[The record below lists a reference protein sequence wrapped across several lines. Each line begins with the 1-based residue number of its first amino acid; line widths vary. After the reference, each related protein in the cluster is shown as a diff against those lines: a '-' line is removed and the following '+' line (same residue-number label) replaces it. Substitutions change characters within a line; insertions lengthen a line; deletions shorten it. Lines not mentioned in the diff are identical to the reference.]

1 MTRLFAWICFVLVV
15 LAGSSVRAQDL
26 DSKRSKVVLVTDS
39 MVLLDSLP
47 VITNSVYIKAKQG
60 IWHNLPD
67 SIVFNQKYIFI
78 PQYINETIEVRYR
91 VLMYAF
97 HQPIFNKDARLSTD
111 IRFARENPFN
121 VLPEQQQADNL
132 FDFQQLDK
140 QGSISRGLGVGNNQ
154 NLVLN
159 AGFNLQLSGKLTDSV
174 ELLASMTDNNL
185 PFQPDGYTQQ
195 LQDFDRVFVQIRDR
209 KNSLIVGDY
218 DLTRPNSYFLN
229 FFKNVKGARIDNTIT
244 QLAKGTL
251 KQTASFSAARGQFG
265 RNVFLGREGNQGP
278 YRLIGNNPGEF
289 IVILA
294 GSERIYID
302 GELLKRGEQYDYVI
316 DYNTADL
323 IFTPNRLITN
333 QSRIIAEFEYANQA
347 FARSIAYYGADY
359 ERNRVKIGFHSYRES
374 DNRNQPLFQDLS
386 NDQQRFLSTLGD
398 SVGAAAFPSAV
409 ESPFDGR
416 QIRYKQIDSLGF
428 FPVYV
433 YSIHPDSA
441 RFSVSFSLVGQ
452 GRGDYIQAIST
463 ANGRVFQWVAP
474 EISNGDTLRKGTHAP
489 VIRLTAPNRLQMST
503 LNAAL
508 PIDQHTNL
516 LVEGAQSVNDQNLFS
531 DINNESN
538 QGYALKA
545 KLQTNRPLNAAGN
558 LLLRAALD
566 VEWLDDNFKIVQ
578 PYRNM
583 EFARDWNVPTLYAE
597 REERMTGLLVGLSYK
612 DSTRIDYNFKQYLIS
627 DLYQGS
633 RQGLLATHHDKKT
646 QAAVSYDV
654 LSSSSAFFEGDYTR
668 AKANIQRTFGRLQA
682 GASYEL
688 EDNLVFRPG
697 TDTLAI
703 NSFRFDIANLFVSY
717 QTAAFDKISLRYT
730 YRNDLLPFGLTD
742 LQETQTGHSYTLAT
756 ELNRWED
763 HLFKLTATYRL
774 LNTFETPEQLAN
786 REGNYLGQL
795 EYSGNFIKKLLTW
808 SSFYSFSQGQELR
821 REIAYL
827 EVPRGQGNY
836 TWIDYNENGVQE
848 LDEFELSFFT
858 DQANYIK
865 IFIPGNTFVATYSNK
880 FNQTFQLNPAN
891 LLSKKHWLSRFSNLT
906 AFSMEQKNQGNSAIT
921 FLNPF
926 DLRLADTSLVAANG
940 NIRNTLFYNRNSPK
954 FGIDLGYQRNLQ
966 RILLANGTE
975 TRENTDQNIR
985 LRWNVLQQLNFE
997 SLLQRGQRVLTA
1009 DLFAVRNYNINQVEW
1024 VPALNWTA
1032 NSKLRVGLKYA
1043 YREKVNERT
1052 LLASETS
1059 AERVNIQEL
1068 GGELNYN
1075 LLASSAIRITF
1086 SNINNAF
1093 IGDPNSPVGF
1103 EMLQGLLPGSNQVWS
1118 LSLFRKLS
1126 NNLQLNLTYDG
1137 RNAKNTPVV
1146 HTGRV
1151 QARLVF

>member
-1 MTRLFAWICFVLVV
+1 M
-15 LAGSSVRAQDL
+15 AQDL
-26 DSKRSKVVLVTDS
+26 ESKRSRVIFVTDS
-39 MVLLDSLP
+39 IIELDSLP
-47 VITNSVYIKAKQG
+47 IIPNSIAVRVEKGA
-60 IWHNLPD
+60 WETLPD
-67 SIVFNQKYIFI
+67 SLVFEQKFI
-78 PQYINETIEVRYR
+78 NVFKYLNYTIEVRYR
-91 VLMYAF
+91 VLSYDF
-97 HQPIFNKDARLSTD
+97 SRPIYNKDPRLSTD
-111 IRFARENPFN
+111 IQFARENPFN
-121 VLPEQQQADNL
+121 VLPAQQQADNL
-132 FDFQQLDK
+132 FDFQQLNK

-159 AGFNLQLSGKLTDSV
+159 SGFNLQLSGKLTDSV

-244 QLAKGTL
+244 SLGKGQL

-278 YRLIGNNPGEF
+278 YRLTGANPGEF

-323 IFTPNRLITN
+323 TFTPNRLITN

-347 FARSIAYYGADY
+347 FARSIAYYGADF
-359 ERNRVKIGFHSYRES
+359 EQNRLKIGFHSYRES
-374 DNRNQPLFQDLS
+374 DNRNQPLFQDLT

-398 SVGAAAFPSAV
+398 SIATASFPSAV

-416 QIRYKQIDSLGF
+416 QVRYKQIDSLGF
-428 FPVYV
+428 SPVYV
-433 YSIHPDSA
+433 YSINPDSA

-452 GRGDYIQAIST
+452 GNGDYIPAVST

-474 EISNGDTLRKGTHAP
+474 EVSNGDTLRKGTHAP

-503 LNAAL
+503 VNASL
-508 PIDQHTNL
+508 PIDKYTDLQ
-516 LVEGAQSVNDQNLFS
+516 VEGAQSVNDQNLFS
-531 DINNESN
+531 DINNENN

-545 KLQTNRPLNAAGN
+545 KLQTNRPINTSRKLK
-558 LLLRAALD
+558 LRAGVD
-566 VEWLDDNFKIVQ
+566 IEWLDDNFKIVQ

-597 REERMTGLLVGLSYK
+597 QEERMTGVFIGMSYK
-612 DSTRIDYNFKQYLIS
+612 DSTRLDYNFKQYLIS
-627 DLYQGS
+627 DVYQGY
-633 RQGLLATHHDKKT
+633 RQGLLGMHQDKNT

-654 LSSSSAFFEGDYTR
+654 LSSSSAFFEGDYVR
-668 AKANIQRTFGRLQA
+668 AKANIQRKFGSLQA

-730 YRNDLLPFGLTD
+730 YRNDLLPFGQTE

-774 LNTFETPEQLAN
+774 LNTFETPEQTAN

-795 EYSGNFIKKLLTW
+795 EYSGNFVKNLVTW

-848 LDEFELSFFT
+848 LDEFELSFFS

-880 FNQTFQLNPAN
+880 FNQTLQLNPAN

-906 AFSMEQKNQGNSAIT
+906 AFSMEQKNQGDNAIS

-926 DLRLADTSLVAANG
+926 DLRLNDTSLVAANG
-940 NIRNTLFYNRNSPK
+940 NIRNTLFFNRNNPK

-985 LRWNVLQQLNFE
+985 LRWNLLQQLNFE
-997 SLLQRGQRVLTA
+997 SLLQRGQRLLTA
-1009 DLFAVRNYNINQVEW
+1009 DLFAVRNYNISQVEW

-1032 NSKLRVGLKYA
+1032 NSKLRLGLKYA
-1043 YREKVNERT
+1043 YRQKLNNRDLLENEI
-1052 LLASETS
+1052 S
-1059 AERVNIQEL
+1059 AESVDIQEL

-1093 IGDPNSPVGF
+1093 VGDPNSPVGF

-1118 LSLFRKLS
+1118 VSLFRKLS

-1137 RNAKNTPVV
+1137 RNSENSPVV

>member
-1 MTRLFAWICFVLVV
+1 MTRGCFCICLGLVL
-15 LAGSSVRAQDL
+15 LLSIKGMAQGL
-26 DSKRSKVVLVTDS
+26 ESKRSRVIFVTDS
-39 MVLLDSLP
+39 IIELDSLP
-47 VITNSVYIKAKQG
+47 IIPNSIAVRVENGVWEI
-60 IWHNLPD
+60 LPD
-67 SIVFNQKYIFI
+67 SLVFDQKFI
-78 PQYINETIEVRYR
+78 DASKYLNYTIEVKYR
-91 VLMYAF
+91 VLSYDF
-97 HQPIFNKDARLSTD
+97 TRPIYNKDPRLSTD
-111 IRFARENPFN
+111 IQFARENPFN
-121 VLPEQQQADNL
+121 VLPAQQQADNL
-132 FDFQQLDK
+132 FDFQQLNK

-159 AGFNLQLSGKLTDSV
+159 SGFNLQLSGKLTDSV

-218 DLTRPNSYFLN
+218 DLTRPNSHFLN
-229 FFKNVKGARIDNTIT
+229 FFKNVKGARIDNTVT
-244 QLAKGTL
+244 NLGKGQL
-251 KQTASFSAARGQFG
+251 KQTASLSAARGQFG

-278 YRLIGNNPGEF
+278 YRLTGANPGEF

-323 IFTPNRLITN
+323 TFTPNRLITN

-347 FARSIAYYGADY
+347 FARSIAYYGADF
-359 ERNRVKIGFHSYRES
+359 EQNRLKIGFHTYRES
-374 DNRNQPLFQDLS
+374 DNRNQPLFQDLTT
-386 NDQQRFLSTLGD
+386 DQQRFLSTLGD
-398 SVGAAAFPSAV
+398 SVATAAFPSAV

-416 QIRYKQIDSLGF
+416 QIRYKQVDSLGF
-428 FPVYV
+428 SPVYV
-433 YSIHPDSA
+433 YSINPDSA

-452 GRGDYIQAIST
+452 GKGDYIPAVST

-474 EISNGDTLRKGTHAP
+474 EVSNGDTLRKGTHAP

-503 LNAAL
+503 MNASL
-508 PIDQHTNL
+508 PIDKYTDLQ
-516 LVEGAQSVNDQNLFS
+516 VEGAQSVNDQNLFS
-531 DINNESN
+531 DINNENN

-545 KLQTNRPLNAAGN
+545 KLQTNRPINASRK
-558 LLLRAALD
+558 LKLRAGVD

-597 REERMTGLLVGLSYK
+597 QEERMTGVFIGMSYK

-627 DLYQGS
+627 DVYQGY
-633 RQGLLATHHDKKT
+633 RQGLLGVHQDKNT

-654 LSSSSAFFEGDYTR
+654 LSSSSAFFEGDYVR
-668 AKANIQRTFGRLQA
+668 AKANLQRKFGSLQA

-730 YRNDLLPFGLTD
+730 YRNDLLPFGQTE

-774 LNTFETPEQLAN
+774 LNTFETPEQTAN

-795 EYSGNFIKKLLTW
+795 EYSGNFVKNLVTW

-848 LDEFELSFFT
+848 LDEFELSFFS

-880 FNQTFQLNPAN
+880 FNQTLQLNPAN

-906 AFSMEQKNQGNSAIT
+906 AFSMEQKNQGDNAIS

-926 DLRLADTSLVAANG
+926 DLRLNDTSLVAANG
-940 NIRNTLFYNRNSPK
+940 NIRNTLFFNRNNPK

-985 LRWNVLQQLNFE
+985 LRWNLLQQLNFE
-997 SLLQRGQRVLTA
+997 SLLQRGQRLLTA
-1009 DLFAVRNYNINQVEW
+1009 DLFAVRNYNISQVEW

-1032 NSKLRVGLKYA
+1032 NSKLRLGLKYA
-1043 YREKVNERT
+1043 YRQKLNNRDLLENEIT
-1052 LLASETS
+1052 
-1059 AERVNIQEL
+1059 AESVDIQEL

-1093 IGDPNSPVGF
+1093 VGDPNSPVGF

-1118 LSLFRKLS
+1118 VSLFRKLS

-1137 RNAKNTPVV
+1137 RNSENSPVV

>member
-1 MTRLFAWICFVLVV
+1 M
-15 LAGSSVRAQDL
+15 AQDL
-26 DSKRSKVVLVTDS
+26 ESKRSRVIFVADS
-39 MVLLDSLP
+39 IIELDSLP
-47 VITNSVYIKAKQG
+47 IIPNSIAVRVEKGVWEI
-60 IWHNLPD
+60 LPD
-67 SIVFNQKYIFI
+67 SLVFEQKFI
-78 PQYINETIEVRYR
+78 DASKYLNYTIEVKYR
-91 VLMYAF
+91 VLSYDF
-97 HQPIFNKDARLSTD
+97 SRPIYNKDPRLSTD
-111 IRFARENPFN
+111 IQFARENPFN
-121 VLPEQQQADNL
+121 VLPAQQQADNL
-132 FDFQQLDK
+132 FDFQQLNK

-159 AGFNLQLSGKLTDSV
+159 SGFNLQLSGKLTDSV

-244 QLAKGTL
+244 SLGKGQL

-278 YRLIGNNPGEF
+278 YRLTGANPGEF

-323 IFTPNRLITN
+323 TFTPNRLITN

-347 FARSIAYYGADY
+347 FARSIAYYGADF
-359 ERNRVKIGFHSYRES
+359 EQNRLKIGFHSYRES
-374 DNRNQPLFQDLS
+374 DNRNQPLFQDLT

-398 SVGAAAFPSAV
+398 SIATASFPSAV

-416 QIRYKQIDSLGF
+416 QVRYKQIDSLGF
-428 FPVYV
+428 SPVYV
-433 YSIHPDSA
+433 YSINPDSA

-452 GRGDYIQAIST
+452 GNGDYIPAVST

-474 EISNGDTLRKGTHAP
+474 EVSNGDTLRKGTHAP

-503 LNAAL
+503 VNASL
-508 PIDQHTNL
+508 PIDKYTDLQ
-516 LVEGAQSVNDQNLFS
+516 VEGAQSVNDQNLFS
-531 DINNESN
+531 DINNENN

-545 KLQTNRPLNAAGN
+545 KLQTNRPINATGK
-558 LLLRAALD
+558 LKLRAGVD

-597 REERMTGLLVGLSYK
+597 QQERMTGVFVGMSYK
-612 DSTRIDYNFKQYLIS
+612 DSTRLDYNFKQYLIS
-627 DLYQGS
+627 DVYQGY
-633 RQGLLATHHDKKT
+633 RQGLLGMHQDKNT

-654 LSSSSAFFEGDYTR
+654 LSSSSAFFEGDYVR
-668 AKANIQRTFGRLQA
+668 AKANLQRKFGSIQA

-703 NSFRFDIANLFVSY
+703 NSFRFDIASLFVSY

-730 YRNDLLPFGLTD
+730 YRNDLLPFGQTE

-774 LNTFETPEQLAN
+774 LNTFETPEQTAN

-795 EYSGNFIKKLLTW
+795 EYSGNFVKNLVTW

-848 LDEFELSFFT
+848 LDEFELSFFS

-880 FNQTFQLNPAN
+880 FNQTLQLNPAN

-906 AFSMEQKNQGNSAIT
+906 AFSMEQKNQGDNAIS

-926 DLRLADTSLVAANG
+926 DLRLNDTSLVAANG
-940 NIRNTLFYNRNSPK
+940 NIRNTLFFNRNNPK

-985 LRWNVLQQLNFE
+985 LRWNLLQQLNFE
-997 SLLQRGQRVLTA
+997 SLLQRGQRLLTA
-1009 DLFAVRNYNINQVEW
+1009 DLFAVRNYNISQVEW

-1032 NSKLRVGLKYA
+1032 NSKLRLGLKYA
-1043 YREKVNERT
+1043 YRQKLNNRDLLENEI
-1052 LLASETS
+1052 S
-1059 AERVNIQEL
+1059 AESVDIQEL

-1093 IGDPNSPVGF
+1093 VGDPNSPVGF

-1118 LSLFRKLS
+1118 VSLFRKLS

-1137 RNAKNTPVV
+1137 RNSENSPVV

>member
-1 MTRLFAWICFVLVV
+1 MTRIFAWICFVLMV
-15 LAGSSVRAQDL
+15 LSGSNGFAQEFE
-26 DSKRSKVVLVTDS
+26 SKRSKVIVVTDS
-39 MVLLDSLP
+39 VIRLDSLP
-47 VITNSVYIKAKQG
+47 LIANSILVRTKNG
-60 IWHNLPD
+60 IWQKIPD
-67 SIVFNQKYIFI
+67 STVLSQKFI
-78 PQYINETIEVRYR
+78 ECSRFLNDTIEVQYR
-91 VLMYAF
+91 VLLYDF
-97 HQPIFNKDARLSTD
+97 DKPIFNKNPRLSTD
-111 IRFARENPFN
+111 IKFARENPFN
-121 VLPEQQQADNL
+121 ILPGQQQADNL

-159 AGFNLQLSGKLTDSV
+159 SGFNLQLSGKLTDSV

-229 FFKNVKGARIDNTIT
+229 FFKNVKGARIDNSFSP
-244 QLAKGTL
+244 LGKGNL

-278 YRLIGNNPGEF
+278 YRLTGNNPGEF

-323 IFTPNRLITN
+323 TFTPNRLITN

-359 ERNRVKIGFHSYRES
+359 EQNRVKIGFHTYRES
-374 DNRNQPLFQDLS
+374 DNRNQPLFQDLT

-398 SVGAAAFPSAV
+398 SIATAAFPSAI

-416 QIRYKQIDSLGF
+416 QVQYKKVDSLGF

-433 YSIHPDSA
+433 YSINPDSA

-452 GRGDYIQAIST
+452 GNGDYLPAVST

-474 EISNGDTLRKGTHAP
+474 EVTNGDTLRKGTHAA
-489 VIRLTAPNRLQMST
+489 VIRLTAPNRLQMSAV
-503 LNAAL
+503 NASI
-508 PIDQHTNL
+508 PIDKYTHVQL
-516 LVEGAQSVNDQNLFS
+516 EGAQSVNDQNLFS
-531 DINNESN
+531 NINNENN
-538 QGYALKA
+538 QGYAVKA
-545 KLQTNRPLNAAGN
+545 KLLTNRPLTKTGN
-558 LLLRAALD
+558 LKLRAGADL
-566 VEWLDDNFKIVQ
+566 EWLNDNFKIVQ

-583 EFARDWNVPTLYAE
+583 EFARDWNVPSLFAE
-597 REERMTGLLVGLSYK
+597 QEERMASFSVGLSYK
-612 DSTRIDYNFKQYLIS
+612 DSTRLDYSFKQYLIS
-627 DLYQGS
+627 DAYQGF
-633 RQGLLATHHDKKT
+633 RRGLLGSHQNKNT
-646 QAAVSYDV
+646 QIALSYDV
-654 LSSSSAFFEGDYTR
+654 LSSSSDFFEGDYVR
-668 AKANIQRTFGRLQA
+668 VKANLQRKFGKLQA
-682 GASYEL
+682 GASYEF
-688 EDNLVFRPG
+688 EDNLVFSPG

-703 NSFRFDIANLFVSY
+703 NSFRFDIANLSLSY
-717 QTAAFDKISLRYT
+717 QTAAFDKISLQYT
-730 YRNDLLPFGLTD
+730 YRNDLLPFGQTN

-774 LNTFETPEQLAN
+774 LNTFETPEQAAN

-795 EYSGNFIKKLLTW
+795 EYSSNFFKKLLTW

-836 TWIDYNENGVQE
+836 TWNDYNENGVQE
-848 LDEFELSFFT
+848 LDEFELSFYS

-865 IFIPGNTFVATYSNK
+865 IFIPGNSFVATYSNK

-891 LLSKKHWLSRFSNLT
+891 LLTKKHWLSRFSNLT
-906 AFSMEQKNQGNSAIT
+906 AFSMEQKNQGDNAIS

-926 DLRLADTSLVAANG
+926 ELRLDDTSLVAANG
-940 NIRNTLFYNRNSPK
+940 NIRNTLFFNRNSPQ

-975 TRENTDQNIR
+975 TRENTDRNIR
-985 LRWNVLQQLNFE
+985 LRWNLLKQLNFE
-997 SLLQRGQRVLTA
+997 NLLQLGQRVLAA
-1009 DLFAVRNYNINQVEW
+1009 DLFTVRNYNINQIEW
-1024 VPALNWTA
+1024 VPSLNWTA
-1032 NSKLRVGLKYA
+1032 NSKLRLGLKYS
-1043 YREKVNERT
+1043 YREKDNNRT
-1052 LLASETS
+1052 LLENETS
-1059 AERVNIQEL
+1059 VEQVDIQEF

-1075 LLASSAIRITF
+1075 LLASSSIRITF
-1086 SNINNAF
+1086 SNINNTF

-1118 LSLFRKLS
+1118 VSLFRKLS

-1137 RNAKNTPVV
+1137 RNSENTPTV

>member
-1 MTRLFAWICFVLVV
+1 MTRSFLCICFALVL
-15 LAGSSVRAQDL
+15 LLCNKGFAQEL
-26 DSKRSKVVLVTDS
+26 ESKRNKVILVTDS
-39 MVLLDSLP
+39 VTVLDSLP
-47 VITNSVYIKAKQG
+47 IISQSLFIRVKNGSWINM
-60 IWHNLPD
+60 PD
-67 SIVFNQKYIFI
+67 SIIIDQKGIYSTQFI
-78 PQYINETIEVRYR
+78 NDTIELQYR
-91 VLMYAF
+91 VFSYNF
-97 HQPIFNKDARLSTD
+97 GQPIFKKDPRLSTD
-111 IRFARENPFN
+111 IQFARENPFN
-121 VLPEQQQADNL
+121 VLPERAQADNL
-132 FDFQQLDK
+132 FDFQQLNK

-159 AGFNLQLSGKLTDSV
+159 SGFNLQLSGRLTDSV

-218 DLTRPNSYFLN
+218 DLNRPNSHFLN
-229 FFKNVKGARIDNTIT
+229 FFKNVKGARVDNSIT
-244 QLAKGTL
+244 ALGKGQL

-278 YRLIGNNPGEF
+278 YRLTGTNPGEF
-289 IVILA
+289 IVVLA

-323 IFTPNRLITN
+323 TFTPNRLITN

-359 ERNRVKIGFHSYRES
+359 AHNRLKIGFHTYRES
-374 DNRNQPLFQDLS
+374 DNRNQPLFQDLT
-386 NDQQRFLSTLGD
+386 NEQQRFLSTLGD
-398 SVGAAAFPSAV
+398 SVAAAAFPSAV

-416 QIRYKQIDSLGF
+416 QVRYKQIDSLGF
-428 FPVYV
+428 SPVYV
-433 YSIHPDSA
+433 YSINPDSA

-452 GRGDYIQAIST
+452 GNGDYIPAVST

-474 EISNGDTLRKGTHAP
+474 EVNNGDTVRKGTHAA
-489 VIRLTAPNRLQMST
+489 VIRLTAPNRLQMSIV
-503 LNAAL
+503 NASL
-508 PIDQHTNL
+508 PIDKYTDLQL
-516 LVEGAQSVNDQNLFS
+516 EGAQSLNDQNLFS
-531 DINNESN
+531 DIDNENN

-545 KLQTNRPLNAAGN
+545 KLQTNRPINASGSFKV
-558 LLLRAALD
+558 RAVLD

-597 REERMTGLLVGLSYK
+597 QEERMTGFLLGLSYK
-612 DSTRIDYNFKQYLIS
+612 DSTRLDYNFKQYLIS
-627 DLYQGS
+627 DVYQGY
-633 RQGLLATHHDKKT
+633 RQGILGVHQDKNT
-646 QAAVSYDV
+646 QAAVAYDV
-654 LSSSSAFFEGDYTR
+654 LSSSSAFFEGDYVR
-668 AKANIQRTFGRLQA
+668 AKANIQRKFGKFQA

-688 EDNLVFRPG
+688 EDNLVYRPG

-730 YRNDLLPFGLTD
+730 YRNDLLPFGLTE

-774 LNTFETPEQLAN
+774 LNTFETPEQAAN

-795 EYSGNFIKKLLTW
+795 EYSGNFFKKLLTW

-848 LDEFELSFFT
+848 LDEFELSFFS

-880 FNQTFQLNPAN
+880 FNQTLQLNPAN
-891 LLSKKHWLSRFSNLT
+891 VLSKKHWLARFSNLT
-906 AFSMEQKNQGNSAIT
+906 AFSMEQKNQGDNAIS

-926 DLRLADTSLVAANG
+926 DLRLEDTSLVAANG
-940 NIRNTLFYNRNSPK
+940 NIRNTLFFNRNSPK

-985 LRWNVLQQLNFE
+985 LRWNLLQQLNFE
-997 SLLQRGQRVLTA
+997 SLLQRGQRLLTA
-1009 DLFAVRNYNINQVEW
+1009 DLFAVRNYNISQAEW
-1024 VPALNWTA
+1024 VPALNWTV
-1032 NSKLRVGLKYA
+1032 NSKLRLGLKYA
-1043 YREKVNERT
+1043 YRQKLNNRPLLENEN
-1052 LLASETS
+1052 A
-1059 AERVNIQEL
+1059 AESVKIQEL
-1068 GGELNYN
+1068 GGEINYN
-1075 LLASSAIRITF
+1075 LLASSAIRFTF

-1093 IGDPNSPVGF
+1093 FGDPNSPVGF

-1118 LSLFRKLS
+1118 VSLFRKLS

-1137 RNAKNTPVV
+1137 RNSENSAVV

>member
-1 MTRLFAWICFVLVV
+1 M
-15 LAGSSVRAQDL
+15 AQDL
-26 DSKRSKVVLVTDS
+26 ESKRSRVIFVTDS
-39 MVLLDSLP
+39 IIELDSLP
-47 VITNSVYIKAKQG
+47 IIPNSIAVKVENGVWEI
-60 IWHNLPD
+60 LRD
-67 SIVFNQKYIFI
+67 SLVFDQKFI
-78 PQYINETIEVRYR
+78 DASKYLNYTIEVKYR
-91 VLMYAF
+91 VLFYDF
-97 HQPIFNKDARLSTD
+97 TRPIYNKDPRLSTD
-111 IRFARENPFN
+111 IQFARENPFN
-121 VLPEQQQADNL
+121 VLPAQQQADNL
-132 FDFQQLDK
+132 FDFQQLNK

-159 AGFNLQLSGKLTDSV
+159 SGFNLQLSGKLTDSV

-218 DLTRPNSYFLN
+218 DLTRPNSHFLN

-244 QLAKGTL
+244 NLGKGQL
-251 KQTASFSAARGQFG
+251 KQTASLSAARGQFG

-278 YRLIGNNPGEF
+278 YRLTGANPGEF

-323 IFTPNRLITN
+323 TFTPNRLITN

-347 FARSIAYYGADY
+347 FARSIAYYGADF
-359 ERNRVKIGFHSYRES
+359 EQNRLKIGFHTYRES
-374 DNRNQPLFQDLS
+374 DNRNQPLFQDLTT
-386 NDQQRFLSTLGD
+386 DQQRFLSTLGD
-398 SVGAAAFPSAV
+398 SVATAAFPSAI

-416 QIRYKQIDSLGF
+416 QIRYKQVDSLGF
-428 FPVYV
+428 SPVYV
-433 YSIHPDSA
+433 YSINPDSA

-452 GRGDYIQAIST
+452 GKGDYIPAVST

-474 EISNGDTLRKGTHAP
+474 EVSNGDTLRKGTHAP

-503 LNAAL
+503 MNASL
-508 PIDQHTNL
+508 PIDKYTDLQ
-516 LVEGAQSVNDQNLFS
+516 VEGAQSVNDQNLFS
-531 DINNESN
+531 DINNENN

-545 KLQTNRPLNAAGN
+545 KLQTNRPINASRK
-558 LLLRAALD
+558 LKLRAGVD

-597 REERMTGLLVGLSYK
+597 QEERMTGVFIGMSYK

-627 DLYQGS
+627 DVYQGY
-633 RQGLLATHHDKKT
+633 RQGLLGVHQDKNT

-654 LSSSSAFFEGDYTR
+654 LSSSSAFFEGDYVR
-668 AKANIQRTFGRLQA
+668 AKANLQRNFGSLQA

-730 YRNDLLPFGLTD
+730 YRNDLLPFGQTE

-774 LNTFETPEQLAN
+774 LNTFETPEQTAN

-795 EYSGNFIKKLLTW
+795 EYSGNFVKNLVTW

-848 LDEFELSFFT
+848 LDEFELSFFS

-880 FNQTFQLNPAN
+880 FNQTLQLNPAN

-906 AFSMEQKNQGNSAIT
+906 AFSMEQKNQGDNAIS

-926 DLRLADTSLVAANG
+926 DLRLNDTSLVAANG
-940 NIRNTLFYNRNSPK
+940 NIRNTLFFNRNNPK

-985 LRWNVLQQLNFE
+985 LRWNLLQQLNFE
-997 SLLQRGQRVLTA
+997 SLLQRGQRLLTA
-1009 DLFAVRNYNINQVEW
+1009 DLFAVRNYNISQVEW

-1032 NSKLRVGLKYA
+1032 NSKLRLGLKYA
-1043 YREKVNERT
+1043 YRQKLNNRDLLENEI
-1052 LLASETS
+1052 S
-1059 AERVNIQEL
+1059 AESVDIQEL

-1093 IGDPNSPVGF
+1093 VGDPNSPVGF

-1118 LSLFRKLS
+1118 VSLFRKLS

-1137 RNAKNTPVV
+1137 RNSENSPVV